1 MKRRQLLGIAI
12 AIACTLA
19 AVFLFDWHGIV
30 KGLKDV
36 RLGFLICS
44 GLALLVMAS
53 LLRGLRWM
61 VMLALPMTW
70 AGVAQSTLVN
80 GAAAG
85 LAVVTPLQIGEAIK
99 LRLTPTI
106 EWRSGVSAFV
116 VERGLDLSGV
126 IGVLLGG
133 LAEYAG
139 YGWATPLLLLA
150 PVAFGQLLVLC
161 SSKMHLLPQRLQ
173 PFLEIS
179 HQHRRILIASLL
191 TVPLWLLTIWLWQ
204 CVATAIGI
212 HLDMTSVS
220 ILLGCVVLSSVASM
234 APAGL
239 GVSELGTRGVMLW
252 MGFSVADA
260 EATAIGL
267 RLFLGPMI
275 VVFGLTCFAS
285 ATALRRFSYN

>member
-19 AVFLFDWHGIV
+19 AVFLFDWHGIATA
-30 KGLKDV
+30 LKDV
-36 RLGFLICS
+36 RLGFLIGS
-44 GLALLVMAS
+44 GIGLLVMAA
-53 LLRGLRWM
+53 LLRGLRWL
-61 VMLALPMTW
+61 VMLGLPLTW

-85 LAVVTPLQIGEAIK
+85 LAVVTPLQIGEALK
-99 LRLTPTI
+99 LRLTP
-106 EWRSGVSAFV
+106 EVGWRSGMSAFV

-133 LAEYAG
+133 LAAHAG

-150 PVAFGQLLVLC
+150 PVASGQALILC
-161 SSKMHLLPQRLQ
+161 SSKLHLLPQRLQ
-173 PFLEIS
+173 PLLEIS
-179 HQHRRILIASLL
+179 HQPRRILIASLL
-191 TVPLWLLTIWLWQ
+191 TVPLWLLSIWLWQ
-204 CVATAIGI
+204 CVAASIGI

-239 GVSELGTRGVMLW
+239 GISELGTRGVMIWL
-252 MGFSVADA
+252 GFSVADA

-275 VVFGLTCFAS
+275 VVFGIACFAS
-285 ATALRRFSYN
+285 MTTLRQRSSS